1 MSLSKVLVVLAGAAA
16 GLASSAAAQTSESQA
31 YRAELLADA
40 ANRTSL
46 LAAGG
51 AGRDDKGFY
60 ITDGGAYK
68 LYIKGYSIFRYTAN
82 FRSKR
87 EGTETD
93 PEPDATRITD
103 QDNFTHGFT
112 NRVTK
117 LGVEGT
123 LWDPNFYFKIRGA
136 FSNGGSRVIE
146 IEDPADPD
154 ATLASFRSGTD
165 GAFSLDDAFLKYS
178 WENGFFMQGGQF
190 TVPLLRERNVEEQ
203 FQLAT
208 ERSVTTAYFQ
218 PGRAQGIALG
228 YGGDQFRF
236 VAGFTDGWRS
246 QNTDFNDSREADWG
260 LTARAEFKGAG
271 EWGQFS
277 DFTNWRDANQ
287 GWLLGAGVHYQ
298 QSGDTG
304 DGIDH
309 ENSSSMGT
317 DVFMYSIDASY
328 EGAGWNLFGS
338 FTGVNVDSDVEGSA
352 SVDDFGAV
360 IHGGVFVTD
369 QVELFGRWDALF
381 IDSDFLSGGDPDV
394 DIDSDFHFG
403 TLGMNYYISPKS
415 HAAKIQADL
424 TWSFNKTDAIKASP
438 ILGSPLGTNVA
449 QLGQRKSGEIGFR
462 VQAVVVF

>member
-16 GLASSAAAQTSESQA
+16 GLASSAVAQTSESQA

-68 LYIKGYSIFRYTAN
+68 LYVKGFSIFRYTAN

-87 EGTETD
+87 ESD
-93 PEPDATRITD
+93 PPSSSDITD

-112 NRVTK
+112 NRTTK

-123 LWDPNFYFKIRGA
+123 LWDPNFSFRIRGA
-136 FSNGGSRVIE
+136 FANGGSSASEELDPITGDPTGRVI
-146 IEDPADPD
+146 
-154 ATLASFRSGTD
+154 RSGSD
-165 GAFSLDDAFLKYS
+165 GGFFLDDAWLAYT
-178 WENGFFMQGGQF
+178 WDNGFMIKAGQF

-208 ERSVTTAYFQ
+208 ERSIATTYFE
-218 PGRAQGIALG
+218 PGRSQGIAIG
-228 YGGDQFRF
+228 YKGDQFKF
-236 VAGFTDGWRS
+236 VAGFTDGWRA
-246 QNTDFNDSREADWG
+246 QNTDFNNGAEADWA
-260 LTARAEFKGAG
+260 LTARIEFKGAG
-271 EWGQFS
+271 EWEQFS
-277 DFTNWRDANQ
+277 DFTNWRDANP
-287 GWLLGAGVHYQ
+287 GWLIGAGIHYQ
-298 QSGDTG
+298 GSGETG
-304 DGIDH
+304 DGVDPLDSS
-309 ENSSSMGT
+309 NSGS
-317 DVFMYSIDASY
+317 DILMYTVDAAY
-328 EGAGWNLFGS
+328 EGAGWNLFGA
-338 FTGVNVDSDVEGSA
+338 FYGVNVDPDAPGSKD
-352 SVDDFGAV
+352 VDDFGAV

-369 QVELFGRWDALF
+369 QVELFARWDALF
-381 IDSDFLSGGDPDV
+381 IDDDSLGSNV
-394 DIDSDFHFG
+394 DSDFHFG

-415 HAAKIQADL
+415 HTAKIQADI

-449 QLGQRKSGEIGFR
+449 QLGQRKSGEIGVR